1 MSDNQKALLQAEARA
16 RVQKAL
22 DHIEAAQGEL
32 CSACQELS
40 ALVGGIPSW
49 KAASTLYDRV
59 KALWYRVEGFRMG
72 GRYSLDSVNAEAFL
86 RRLQESRGDTKLR
99 LLRMIEQSDQLAGD
113 SHG

>member
-1 MSDNQKALLQAEARA
+1 MSNDQKALLQAEARA

-59 KALWYRVEGFRMG
+59 KALWYRVEGFRTG
-72 GRYSLDSVNAEAFL
+72 GRYTLDSVNAEAFL
-86 RRLQESRGDTKLR
+86 RRLQQRPTERERIAMCGHDPVRNEELGIR
-99 LLRMIEQSDQLAGD
+99 
-113 SHG
+113 

>member
-22 DHIEAAQGEL
+22 DHIERAQGEL

-59 KALWYRVEGFRMG
+59 KALWYRVESFRTG

-86 RRLQESRGDTKLR
+86 RRLQESRPEARLR
-99 LLRMIEQSDQLAGD
+99 LVRESSQL
-113 SHG
+113 